1 MTIAHLDP
9 SCKTKRAASVAACR
23 HMLLAVALSMAGN
36 CVWAGGGPMDFLF
49 GNGAPRASDT
59 VRGAQRVWKV
69 GEFTAIA
76 LQPIE
81 AGYTPNQHPAKVNPD
96 TLRNRLASI
105 EFNAAG
111 RNLSLFSAD
120 ELNDIV
126 PYLVQAFAAAQ
137 PGDDL
142 YLFSTARR
150 EQGMLGLP
158 VSITARLF
166 ISAGQLN
173 LIVDN
178 ARKDTLSM
186 FRTARLV
193 PTLGFGSRVGMS
205 SDASTLTL
213 GSRSGQLRRSDWVQL
228 SVADAERVEA
238 PAAAPTTAPAATAPA
253 ATMVRDPGFY
263 DEQARRLKGLQSL
276 RDQGLL
282 TEAEYQAK
290 RREILQGL

>member
-1 MTIAHLDP
+1 MTVARTDP
-9 SCKTKRAASVAACR
+9 SRNPRCSSVGTTWRHALLVMTLGLAAT
-23 HMLLAVALSMAGN
+23 G
-36 CVWAGGGPMDFLF
+36 VWAQAGPMDFLF

-69 GEFTAIA
+69 GEFSAIA

-81 AGYTPNQHPAKVNPD
+81 AGSAPNQHPAKLNPD
-96 TLRNRLASI
+96 TLRNRLAGI

-111 RNLSLFSAD
+111 RSLSLFSAD
-120 ELNDIV
+120 ELGDIV
-126 PYLVQAFAAAQ
+126 PYLVQAFAAAK

-150 EQGMLGLP
+150 EQGLLGLP

-166 ISAGQLN
+166 MVDGRLN
-173 LIVDN
+173 LIVDS
-178 ARKDTLSM
+178 ARQDTMSM
-186 FRTARLV
+186 FRNARMV
-193 PTLGFGSRVGMS
+193 PTLSFGSRS
-205 SDASTLTL
+205 ALSQNAATTTLT
-213 GSRSGQLRRSDWVQL
+213 SRTGQLRRGDWVQL
-228 SVADAERVEA
+228 SVADVERSETA
-238 PAAAPTTAPAATAPA
+238 PPAAAASAPVPAAT
-253 ATMVRDPGFY
+253 TNRDPGFY

-282 TEAEYQAK
+282 TDAEFQAK